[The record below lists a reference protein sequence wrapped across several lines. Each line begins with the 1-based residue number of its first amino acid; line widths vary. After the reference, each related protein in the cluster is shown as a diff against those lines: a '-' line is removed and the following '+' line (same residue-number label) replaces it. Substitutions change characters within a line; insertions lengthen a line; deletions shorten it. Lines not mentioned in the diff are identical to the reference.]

1 MVHVSFYSYY
11 ININFRPRRVRF
23 DTFNNGTE
31 SVIDPLHLG
40 GIDAWDCGLLYQLI
54 AEAPRF
60 LRCPWMLQGNVS
72 VVINVATFWG
82 FTTSNYEMLSRLQK
96 TYADQPVLLPHA
108 LFFQKPT
115 TTWSGAKRWRTCG
128 DRLFL
133 QNTMP
138 KNVGLLPINS
148 GSVAKDQWPTILRL
162 KKQLM
167 FKTACIWIM
176 LVHVASFSAG
186 YGYFSFLFN
195 PRNPLLLFVPL
206 QAWLQTTSS

>member
-1 MVHVSFYSYY
+1 ME
-11 ININFRPRRVRF
+11 RL
-23 DTFNNGTE
+23 
-31 SVIDPLHLG
+31 SVISHPVHLD
-40 GIDAWDCGLLYQLI
+40 GIDAWDCGREMLWEWDNYQLI

>member
-1 MVHVSFYSYY
+1 M
-11 ININFRPRRVRF
+11 R
-23 DTFNNGTE
+23 GTVE
-31 SVIDPLHLG
+31 LYMLWE
-40 GIDAWDCGLLYQLI
+40 WDNYQLI

-60 LRCPWMLQGNVS
+60 LRFPWMLQGNVS
-72 VVINVATFWG
+72 VNVATFWG

-96 TYADQPVLLPHA
+96 TYADQPVLLLHA
-108 LFFQKPT
+108 FFSKSPLSPGPVRNGEGLAVT
-115 TTWSGAKRWRTCG
+115 
-128 DRLFL
+128 DVFL
-133 QNTMP
+133 ENTMP

-186 YGYFSFLFN
+186 YGYFLFLFN

-206 QAWLQTTSS
+206 HQGSFPILRGFFFIAYGFNQLHHNVIPLLWFSSAITPW